1 MKKLFRWTKT
11 SISDIGE
18 VDDKDKRRLLLWRH
32 NLARIFITFFGVGF
46 CLISSI
52 PITTFFNKSNIYFV
66 LLSNLQTV
74 MAFLI
79 LILVPMIVI
88 NMAIVDIL
96 SHKIKKRKLD
106 NGNKND

>member
-11 SISDIGE
+11 SISEIGE

-32 NLARIFITFFGVGF
+32 NLALIFITFFGVGF

-52 PITTFFNKSNIYFV
+52 LVTAFSNKSNIYFA

-79 LILVPMIVI
+79 LILVPMLVI

-106 NGNKND
+106 NENKDE

>member
-1 MKKLFRWTKT
+1 MKKIFRGTKT

-18 VDDKDKRRLLLWRH
+18 VDDKDKRRLLLWGH
-32 NLARIFITFFGVGF
+32 NLAWIFITFFGVGF

-79 LILVPMIVI
+79 LILVPVLVI

-96 SHKIKKRKLD
+96 SHKIKKRKID
-106 NGNKND
+106 NGNKFD

>member
-11 SISDIGE
+11 SIGE
-18 VDDKDKRRLLLWRH
+18 VDDKDKRRLLLWTH
-32 NLARIFITFFGVGF
+32 NLALICITFFGVGF

-52 PITTFFNKSNIYFV
+52 PVTAFFNKLNIYFI

-79 LILVPMIVI
+79 LILVPMLVI

-96 SHKIKKRKLD
+96 SHKIKKKKLD